1 MNTEPKRNET
11 GSVRQALRQA
21 PARILRVCLHNWGWK
36 LLSLFLAVCL
46 WAGLITQDPTL
57 TRERVFNDVPV
68 TVTGTDTLI
77 GNGLIV
83 VSGLED
89 ENLSVRLRADVPQ
102 RSYSN
107 AQASNYNP
115 RVDVSRITE
124 TGEQTLRT
132 QTSSTTTYGTV
143 TSVSPESLT
152 VVVDEYVTNYR
163 VPITLN
169 VTGSAPD
176 GYYASTPQLAPST
189 AAVSGPRTIVD
200 QISSIVADYDLSR
213 LSAKEGQVR
222 SALSMRVLDA
232 DGNELDGSLL
242 RVTNA
247 GVTLRT
253 VTVEQNLY
261 PTKTLTVSDLVRLE
275 GEPAAGYEVKSVT
288 ITPVTVLAAGDGTAL
303 DTLDTLFTTSAIDL
317 DDRSEGFATELSLRK
332 PSTVNYLST
341 DTVTVQVEI
350 EPIITTQS
358 FSGVKLSV
366 RNIPEGLSAGLAQRT
381 IDVDVTGPQNAVSRL
396 STAKM
401 SAYVDA
407 SGLTVGEYA
416 LPVMLVLD
424 ADDPDTL
431 TWTATPSKASVTLL
445 TK

>member
-1 MNTEPKRNET
+1 MRNELE
-11 GSVRQALRQA
+11 RHEHE
-21 PARILRVCLHNWGWK
+21 PAEINAHGAHRHGDERLIRRKDADEQFGEEHEHRPHEQRKHRRAERAEPDRLQHA
-36 LLSLFLAVCL
+36 LFLPRAVVKS
-46 WAGLITQDPTL
+46 A
-57 TRERVFNDVPV
+57 
-68 TVTGTDTLI
+68 
-77 GNGLIV
+77 
-83 VSGLED
+83 
-89 ENLSVRLRADVPQ
+89 
-102 RSYSN
+102 
-107 AQASNYNP
+107 
-115 RVDVSRITE
+115 
-124 TGEQTLRT
+124 
-132 QTSSTTTYGTV
+132 TYGTV

-200 QISSIVADYDLSR
+200 QIASIVADYDLSR

>member
-1 MNTEPKRNET
+1 MNTEPKRNDP

-21 PARILRVCLHNWGWK
+21 PARFLRACLHNWGWK

-57 TRERVFNDVPV
+57 TRERVFSDVPV

-77 GNGLIV
+77 SNGLIV
-83 VSGLED
+83 LSGLED
-89 ENLSVRLRADVPQ
+89 ENLSVRLRVNVPQ

-124 TGEQTLRT
+124 TGEQTLRI
-132 QTSSTTTYGTV
+132 QASSTTTYGTV
-143 TSVSPESLT
+143 TSISPDSLT
-152 VVVDEYVTNYR
+152 VIVDEYVTNYR
-163 VPITLN
+163 IPITLN
-169 VTGSAPD
+169 VTGSCPE
-176 GYYASTPQLAPST
+176 GYYASTPQLDPGT
-189 AAVSGPRTIVD
+189 VAVSGPRTIVD
-200 QISSIVADYDLSR
+200 QIAGITADYDLSR

-222 SALSMRVLDA
+222 SALPMKVLDA
-232 DGNELDGSLL
+232 EGNELDRSLL
-242 RVTNA
+242 RITNA

-253 VTVEQNLY
+253 ITVEQKLY
-261 PTKTLTVSDLVRLE
+261 PTKALTVSDLVQLE
-275 GEPAAGYEVKSVT
+275 GEPAKGYEVKNVT
-288 ITPVTVLAAGDGTAL
+288 ISPVSVLAAGDSTAL
-303 DTLDTLFTTSAIDL
+303 ETLDTLFTTASIDL
-317 DDRSEGFATELSLRK
+317 AGRSEGFVTELTLRK
-332 PSTVNYLST
+332 PSTLSYLST

-350 EPIITTQS
+350 GPIITTES
-358 FSGVKLSV
+358 FSGVRLSV
-366 RNIPEGLSAGLAQRT
+366 RNIPSGLSAGLAQRT
-381 IDVDVTGPQNAVSRL
+381 IDVDVTGPQNTVSRL
-396 STAKM
+396 SASKIT
-401 SAYVDA
+401 AYVDA

-431 TWTATPSKASVTLL
+431 TWTADPAKASVTLL

>member
-1 MNTEPKRNET
+1 M
-11 GSVRQALRQA
+11 
-21 PARILRVCLHNWGWK
+21 
-36 LLSLFLAVCL
+36 
-46 WAGLITQDPTL
+46 
-57 TRERVFNDVPV
+57 PV

-83 VSGLED
+83 VSGLEG

-124 TGEQTLRT
+124 TGEQTLRI

-176 GYYASTPQLAPST
+176 GYYASTPQL
-189 AAVSGPRTIVD
+189 GPRTIVD
-200 QISSIVADYDLSR
+200 QIASIVADYDLSR

-396 STAKM
+396 SAAKM

>member
-21 PARILRVCLHNWGWK
+21 PARFLRVCLHNWGWK

-57 TRERVFNDVPV
+57 TRERVFSDVPV

-124 TGEQTLRT
+124 TGEQTLRI

-176 GYYASTPQLAPST
+176 GYYASTPQLAPARRPS
-189 AAVSGPRTIVD
+189 AAPAPLWIRFPALWRIMTCPGSAPRRDRCVPPCPCGCWTRM
-200 QISSIVADYDLSR
+200 A
-213 LSAKEGQVR
+213 
-222 SALSMRVLDA
+222 
-232 DGNELDGSLL
+232 
-242 RVTNA
+242 TN
-247 GVTLRT
+247 
-253 VTVEQNLY
+253 
-261 PTKTLTVSDLVRLE
+261 
-275 GEPAAGYEVKSVT
+275 
-288 ITPVTVLAAGDGTAL
+288 
-303 DTLDTLFTTSAIDL
+303 
-317 DDRSEGFATELSLRK
+317 
-332 PSTVNYLST
+332 
-341 DTVTVQVEI
+341 
-350 EPIITTQS
+350 
-358 FSGVKLSV
+358 
-366 RNIPEGLSAGLAQRT
+366 
-381 IDVDVTGPQNAVSRL
+381 
-396 STAKM
+396 
-401 SAYVDA
+401 
-407 SGLTVGEYA
+407 
-416 LPVMLVLD
+416 
-424 ADDPDTL
+424 
-431 TWTATPSKASVTLL
+431 WTAPCCG
-445 TK
+445 

>member
-21 PARILRVCLHNWGWK
+21 PARFLRVCLHNWGWK

-124 TGEQTLRT
+124 TGEQTLRI

-169 VTGSAPD
+169 VTG
-176 GYYASTPQLAPST
+176 T
-189 AAVSGPRTIVD
+189 R
-200 QISSIVADYDLSR
+200 
-213 LSAKEGQVR
+213 
-222 SALSMRVLDA
+222 
-232 DGNELDGSLL
+232 
-242 RVTNA
+242 
-247 GVTLRT
+247 
-253 VTVEQNLY
+253 
-261 PTKTLTVSDLVRLE
+261 
-275 GEPAAGYEVKSVT
+275 
-288 ITPVTVLAAGDGTAL
+288 
-303 DTLDTLFTTSAIDL
+303 
-317 DDRSEGFATELSLRK
+317 
-332 PSTVNYLST
+332 
-341 DTVTVQVEI
+341 
-350 EPIITTQS
+350 
-358 FSGVKLSV
+358 
-366 RNIPEGLSAGLAQRT
+366 
-381 IDVDVTGPQNAVSRL
+381 
-396 STAKM
+396 
-401 SAYVDA
+401 
-407 SGLTVGEYA
+407 
-416 LPVMLVLD
+416 
-424 ADDPDTL
+424 
-431 TWTATPSKASVTLL
+431 
-445 TK
+445 

>member
-1 MNTEPKRNET
+1 MNTEPKRNDP

-21 PARILRVCLHNWGWK
+21 PARFLRVCLHNWGWK

-57 TRERVFNDVPV
+57 TRERVFSDVPV

-77 GNGLIV
+77 SNGLIV
-83 VSGLED
+83 LSGLED
-89 ENLSVRLRADVPQ
+89 ENLSVRLRVNVPQ

-124 TGEQTLRT
+124 TGEQTLRI
-132 QTSSTTTYGTV
+132 QASSTTTYGTV
-143 TSVSPESLT
+143 TSISPDSLT

-163 VPITLN
+163 IPITLN
-169 VTGSAPD
+169 VIGSCPE
-176 GYYASTPQLAPST
+176 GYYASAPQLDPGT
-189 AAVSGPRTIVD
+189 VAVSGPRTIVD
-200 QISSIVADYDLSR
+200 QIAGITADYDLSR

-222 SALSMRVLDA
+222 SALPMKVLDA
-232 DGNELDGSLL
+232 EGNELDRSLL
-242 RVTNA
+242 RITNA

-253 VTVEQNLY
+253 ITVEQKLY
-261 PTKTLTVSDLVRLE
+261 PTKALTVSDL
-275 GEPAAGYEVKSVT
+275 
-288 ITPVTVLAAGDGTAL
+288 AAGDSTAL
-303 DTLDTLFTTSAIDL
+303 ETLDTLFTTASIDL
-317 DDRSEGFATELSLRK
+317 TGRSEGFVTELTLRK
-332 PSTVNYLST
+332 SSTLSYLST

-350 EPIITTQS
+350 GPIITTES
-358 FSGVKLSV
+358 FSGVRLSV
-366 RNIPEGLSAGLAQRT
+366 RNIPSGLSAGLAQRT
-381 IDVDVTGPQNAVSRL
+381 VNVDVTGPQNAVSRL
-396 STAKM
+396 SASKIT
-401 SAYVDA
+401 AYVDA

-431 TWTATPSKASVTLL
+431 TWTADPAKASVTLL

>member
-1 MNTEPKRNET
+1 M
-11 GSVRQALRQA
+11 
-21 PARILRVCLHNWGWK
+21 
-36 LLSLFLAVCL
+36 
-46 WAGLITQDPTL
+46 
-57 TRERVFNDVPV
+57 
-68 TVTGTDTLI
+68 
-77 GNGLIV
+77 
-83 VSGLED
+83 
-89 ENLSVRLRADVPQ
+89 
-102 RSYSN
+102 
-107 AQASNYNP
+107 
-115 RVDVSRITE
+115 
-124 TGEQTLRT
+124 
-132 QTSSTTTYGTV
+132 
-143 TSVSPESLT
+143 
-152 VVVDEYVTNYR
+152 
-163 VPITLN
+163 
-169 VTGSAPD
+169 
-176 GYYASTPQLAPST
+176 
-189 AAVSGPRTIVD
+189 
-200 QISSIVADYDLSR
+200 
-213 LSAKEGQVR
+213 
-222 SALSMRVLDA
+222 
-232 DGNELDGSLL
+232 
-242 RVTNA
+242 
-247 GVTLRT
+247 
-253 VTVEQNLY
+253 
-261 PTKTLTVSDLVRLE
+261 
-275 GEPAAGYEVKSVT
+275 T

-317 DDRSEGFATELSLRK
+317 DDRSEGFATELRLRK